1 LRRLHRQLGCLVA
14 DRGKASHPIPA
25 KMLESADAPNTSF
38 SSRRKTASAV
48 ANSARVEALFR

>member
-1 LRRLHRQLGCLVA
+1 
-14 DRGKASHPIPA
+14 
-25 KMLESADAPNTSF
+25 MLESADAPDASF